1 MCKHSPHPHLPA
13 VYQPGPQMRVI
24 ALLSILA
31 GSPAILTAQGW
42 IERERPV
49 TVMQPRSAVVRV
61 SSAVR
66 VNLDGRIARFEVEER
81 FRNAGGGIAEGTYLY
96 PLPADAAFSDF
107 SLFQGDQEL
116 RGEMMTA
123 EQARGIYE
131 EIVRRQR
138 DPALLT
144 LAGHGLIRAQ
154 VFPIQP
160 GETRRVILRYTQL
173 LSRDGDAFKLRYA
186 LGSRGDVPVTIT
198 LTARDA
204 ERYGVPVSPTHRVE
218 WKEDRGHLTVR
229 SECDPRGEFQLL
241 LPVRRGLIGTTVV
254 THAPGGGDRFAM
266 LVVSPPVVSND
277 MVQPRDLTLVVD
289 VSGSMS
295 GGKMEQ
301 ARAGLSQALGSLRSN
316 DRFRVIAFSSG
327 VTEFASGWTPVT
339 SMTVRRAREFVDNL
353 EARGGTNI
361 EGALEA
367 ALRTQQ
373 DRERMGIVLF
383 MTDGLPSVGEQ
394 APEKIAAA
402 AAARRHNL
410 RIFPIGVG
418 HDVNTYLLDRLAIE
432 GKGRV
437 EYVAPDASV
446 EQALGQVLSRID
458 APVLSDIRIVQSPV
472 RLLDRVPAE
481 LPDLFSGEELVVFAR
496 YSGQASGEIVL
507 EGSRNGRRERFTA
520 PVRFPEHETANA
532 WVAPLWASGRI
543 GELTR
548 QARLEGGSQA
558 LIREIRDLGL
568 RYGIITE
575 YTSYLVQEPQSPQ
588 LARERD
594 ARLDNLALAPP
605 AAQSGAD
612 AFQRAEKS
620 AKMAEAKNLAAAEE
634 AANLNVSNDERTLKS
649 KRVGGRLFVERDA
662 IWTDA
667 GHADSVQVVDV
678 TPFSPAWFALTRALP
693 EIVPWLSAG
702 ESVLVA
708 GKRVSIR
715 VGAKGVSEW
724 RAGQLE
730 KVTRDF
736 RGA

>member
-1 MCKHSPHPHLPA
+1 
-13 VYQPGPQMRVI
+13 MRVM
-24 ALLSILA
+24 ALVSILA
-31 GSPAILTAQGW
+31 GFPAICTAQGW

-49 TVMQPRSAVVRV
+49 TVTQPRNGVIRV

-66 VNLDGRIARFEVEER
+66 VDLDGRIARFEVEER
-81 FRNAGGGIAEGTYLY
+81 FRNDGGGLAEGTYIY

-116 RGEMMTA
+116 RGEMMNA
-123 EQARGIYE
+123 EQVRGIYE
-131 EIVRRQR
+131 EIVRKQR

-160 GETRRVILRYTQL
+160 GETRRVILRYSQL

-186 LGSRGDVPVTIT
+186 LGSRGDVPVTIA

-204 ERYGVPVSPTHRVE
+204 ERYGVPYSPTHRVE
-218 WKEDRGHLTVR
+218 WKADRGRLTVR

-254 THAPGGGDRFAM
+254 THAPGGADRFAM
-266 LVVSPPVVSND
+266 LVVSPPMVSSE
-277 MVQPRDLTLVVD
+277 MVIPRDLTLVVD

-301 ARAGLSQALGSLRSN
+301 ARAALNQALGSLRAA

-327 VTEFASGWTPVT
+327 VTEFATGWTPAT
-339 SMTVRRAREFVDNL
+339 SAQVGRAHEFVDNL

-361 EGALEA
+361 EGALNA
-367 ALRTQQ
+367 ALGARI
-373 DRERMGIVLF
+373 DPSRMGIVLF

-402 AAARRHNL
+402 AAAQRQNF

-418 HDVNTYLLDRLAIE
+418 HDVNTYLLDRLAVE

-446 EQALGQVLSRID
+446 ETALGQVLSRID

-472 RLLDRVPAE
+472 RLLDRVPAD

-496 YSGQASGEIVL
+496 YAGEASGEIIL
-507 EGSRNGRRERFTA
+507 EGSRNGRRERFSA

-532 WVAPLWASGRI
+532 WVAPLWASQRI

-558 LIREIRDLGL
+558 LISEIKALGL

-575 YTSYLVQEPQSPQ
+575 YTSYLVQEPTRPQ
-588 LARERD
+588 LAREGQV
-594 ARLDNLALAPP
+594 RLEEVVATGTAAQAAAP

-612 AFQRAEKS
+612 AFRRAEKS
-620 AKMAEAKNLAAAEE
+620 ARMADAKNVAEAEA
-634 AANLNVSNDERTLKS
+634 AANLNVPKDERSLKS

-662 IWTDA
+662 VWTDA
-667 GHADSVQVVDV
+667 GHTGTVQVVDV
-678 TPFSPAWFALTRALP
+678 APFSPAWFALTRALP

-708 GKRVSIR
+708 GKGVSIR
-715 VGAKGVSEW
+715 VGAKGLEEW
-724 RAGQLE
+724 KPGQLE
-730 KVTRDF
+730 KLTRDF

>member
-1 MCKHSPHPHLPA
+1 MSWRGLALAMAATGLPA
-13 VYQPGPQMRVI
+13 G
-24 ALLSILA
+24 LS
-31 GSPAILTAQGW
+31 AQGW

-66 VNLDGRIARFEVEER
+66 IELDGRIARFEVEER
-81 FRNAGGGIAEGTYLY
+81 FRNDGGGLAEGTYLY

-116 RGEMMTA
+116 RGEMMNA

-131 EIVRRQR
+131 EIVRKQR

-173 LSRDGDAFKLRYA
+173 LARDGDAFKLRYA

-218 WKEDRGHLTVR
+218 WKEDRGRLTVR

-266 LVVSPPVVSND
+266 LVVSPPVVAND
-277 MVQPRDLTLVVD
+277 MAIPRDLTLVVD

-295 GGKMEQ
+295 GGKIEQ
-301 ARAGLSQALGSLRSN
+301 ARSALNQALGGLRAA
-316 DRFRVIAFSSG
+316 DRFRIIAFSSG

-339 SMTVRRAREFVDNL
+339 AATVRRAREFVDNL

-361 EGALEA
+361 EGALTA
-367 ALRTQQ
+367 ALGTRN
-373 DRERMGIVLF
+373 DSERMGIVLF

-418 HDVNTYLLDRLAIE
+418 HDVNTYLLDRLAVE

-437 EYVAPDASV
+437 EYVAPEASV
-446 EQALGQVLSRID
+446 EQALGAVLARVD
-458 APVLSDIRIVQSPV
+458 APVLTNIRIVSSPV
-472 RLLDRVPAE
+472 RLMDRVPAE

-496 YSGQASGEIVL
+496 YAGDARGEIIL

-532 WVAPLWASGRI
+532 WVAPLWASQRI

-558 LIREIRDLGL
+558 LISEIKALGL

-575 YTSYLVQEPQSPQ
+575 YTSYLVQEPQRAQ
-588 LARERD
+588 LAMQEWH
-594 ARLDNLALAPP
+594 AAPPAAP

-612 AFQRAEKS
+612 AFRRAEKS
-620 AKMAEAKNLAAAEE
+620 AKLAEAKNVAEAEAAADLDV
-634 AANLNVSNDERTLKS
+634 AKDERSLRS
-649 KRVGGRLFVERDA
+649 KRVGGRLFVERNA

-678 TPFSPAWFALTRALP
+678 APFSPAWFALTRALP
-693 EIVPWLSAG
+693 EVVPWLSAG

-715 VGAKGVSEW
+715 VGAKGLSEW
-724 RAGQLE
+724 KAGQLE
-730 KVTRDF
+730 KLTRDF